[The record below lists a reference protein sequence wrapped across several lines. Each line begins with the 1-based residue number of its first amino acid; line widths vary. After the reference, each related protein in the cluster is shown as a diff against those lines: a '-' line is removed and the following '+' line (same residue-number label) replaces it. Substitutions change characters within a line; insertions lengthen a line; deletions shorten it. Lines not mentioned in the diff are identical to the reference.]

1 MGSQSSKEEKKKGM
15 YTKNDFTKLSEQ
27 VYFSPEEINILY
39 KKFKSLSNS
48 QISDNLIDIHEFQS
62 ALGLNSTAFTERI
75 FAAFDKDGSTEI
87 DFREFII
94 GLSALS
100 PKATIEEKAK
110 FCFDVYDIDKNGYIE
125 KDELRNVLSSSLSGN
140 SMIQITPEQ
149 QLSIINATFQKMDE
163 NGDGQISLEEF
174 TSAAKKNPSILACV
188 NLNIDSLLK

>member
-1 MGSQSSKEEKKKGM
+1 MGNQSSKTERKKGP
-15 YTKNDFTKLSEQ
+15 YTKNDFSKLSDQ
-27 VYFSPEEINILY
+27 VYFTPEEINILY

-48 QISDNLIDIHEFQS
+48 QIADNLIDIHEFQA
-62 ALGLNSTAFTERI
+62 ALGLNSTAFTQRI

-87 DFREFII
+87 DFFEFIK

-125 KDELRNVLSSSLSGN
+125 KDELKNVLSSSLSGN
-140 SMIQITPEQ
+140 TMIQISPEQ
-149 QLSIINATFQKMDE
+149 QISIINATFKKMDE

-188 NLNIDSLLK
+188 NLNIESLLK